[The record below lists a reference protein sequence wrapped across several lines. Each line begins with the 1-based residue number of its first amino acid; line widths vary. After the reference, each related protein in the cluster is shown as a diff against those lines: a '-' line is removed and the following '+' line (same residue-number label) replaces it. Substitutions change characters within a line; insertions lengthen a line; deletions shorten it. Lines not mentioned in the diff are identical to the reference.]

1 MAEEQKPVAVPETTP
16 AVVEPVVE
24 PVDETKLAEAA
35 PVAVAP
41 AETAAEETPAAPV
54 EEAKEEAKP
63 IEAGTLEHKGAPAN
77 FPKYVDIEIAG
88 KTMTNWLTESPQE
101 LAIYQDTLLVWN
113 RCSRKGE
120 ACDLSE
126 EREGQRCCPPCCLL
140 GRGDWKGP
148 FLLQQGI

>member
-24 PVDETKLAEAA
+24 PVDETKPAEVVPA
-35 PVAVAP
+35 VVAP

-77 FPKYVDIEIAG
+77 FPKYVESETAG
-88 KTMTNWLTESPQE
+88 KTTTWLLTELPQE
-101 LAIYQDTLLVWN
+101 LALCQDAFLVW
-113 RCSRKGE
+113 SRR
-120 ACDLSE
+120 S
-126 EREGQRCCPPCCLL
+126 
-140 GRGDWKGP
+140 
-148 FLLQQGI
+148 